1 MLRPSLLFA
10 CLMVGLLITGCDH
23 LERGPLNPIA
33 KITTLTSGLVGP
45 IGVETDPNGRL
56 WVTESGTGN
65 NDARLMMITP
75 ADGKAYPIVTGFFSE
90 TIQGGEIE
98 GMSHLLY
105 ADNLLYVLGGDGFLF
120 KIDIRNVQPGQPPVA
135 ASTLPKEDISS
146 FVLGYNFVT
155 NAHDSHPYNL
165 TLGPD
170 GLLYISDAAANAIL
184 KRSKTGVLSVV
195 AEIPGIANPTP
206 VGPPQLQSVPTS
218 IVFNGQNF
226 LVSTLNGFPFPAG
239 RARVMQVTQAGVVS
253 VYQQGFNSL
262 TGIFLDGPLAPLVM
276 EYGQFGQQGWV
287 AKTGRIVRINGTT
300 STVILDQLDRPTD
313 LKRINTNIYYLT
325 SLGEG
330 AVKKI
335 TF

>member
-1 MLRPSLLFA
+1 MGLF
-10 CLMVGLLITGCDH
+10 ITSCDH

-33 KITTLTSGLVGP
+33 KITTLTAGLVGP
-45 IGVETDPNGRL
+45 IGVETDPSGRL
-56 WVTESGTGN
+56 WVTESGTGK

-90 TIQGGEIE
+90 TMQGGEVE

-105 ADNLLYVLGGDGFLF
+105 ADGLLYVLGGDGFLYKF
-120 KIDIRNVQPGQPPVA
+120 DIRNVQPGQAPIN

-146 FVLGYNFVT
+146 FVLAYNFVN
-155 NAHDSHPYNL
+155 NAHDSHPFNL

-184 KRSKTGVLSVV
+184 KRSKTGMLSVV
-195 AEIPGIANPTP
+195 AEILGIANPTP

-218 IVFNGQNF
+218 IVYDGQKF
-226 LVSTLNGFPFPAG
+226 LVSTLIGFPFPAG
-239 RARVMQVTQAGVVS
+239 KAIVYQVDQGGGVS

-262 TGIFLDGPLAPLVM
+262 VGVKLDGSLSPLVI

-287 AKTGRIVRINGTT
+287 RNTGRILRASGTA
-300 STVILDQLDRPTD
+300 STVILDKLDLPTD
-313 LKRINTNIYYLT
+313 LKRIDANTYYLT
-325 SLGEG
+325 SLGDG
-330 AVKKI
+330 TVKKI

>member
-1 MLRPSLLFA
+1 MLRTYALFTCLLATLF
-10 CLMVGLLITGCDH
+10 ITGCDH
-23 LERGPLNPIA
+23 RDQPAPPLSL
-33 KITTLTSGLVGP
+33 TTLTTGLVGP
-45 IGVETDPNGRL
+45 IGVETDPSGRL

-90 TIQGGEIE
+90 TVPGGDIE
-98 GMSHLLY
+98 GLGHLLY
-105 ADNLLYVLGGDGFLF
+105 ADGLLYVLGGDGFLYKF
-120 KIDIRNVQPGQPPVA
+120 DIRNVQPGQEPIK
-135 ASTLPKEDISS
+135 ASTLPREDISS
-146 FVLGYNFVT
+146 FVLAYNFVN

-184 KRSKTGVLSVV
+184 KREKTGMLSVV

-218 IVFNGQNF
+218 IVYDGQKF
-226 LVSTLNGFPFPAG
+226 LVSTLIGFPFPAG
-239 RARVMQVTQAGVVS
+239 KAIVYQVDLGGRVS
-253 VYQQGFNSL
+253 VYQSGFNSL
-262 TGIFLDGPLAPLVM
+262 TGVKLDGNLAPLVI

-287 AKTGRIVRINGTT
+287 RNTGRVLRANGTT
-300 STVILDQLDRPTD
+300 STLLFDNIDQPTD
-313 LKRINTNIYYLT
+313 LKRVNANTYYLT

-330 AVKKI
+330 SVKKV
-335 TF
+335 TL